1 MPISV
6 NRHYTCRYNM
16 NNPVSVPIMHSIT
29 IKDPLL
35 CNGATLRKAT
45 RRVTQLYDA
54 VLAPCGLKMSQCS
67 ILASIDRAGNP
78 TMSDLAHVL
87 ILDRSALAHN
97 MKPLERDGYVEQ
109 TRNESDG
116 RSRRVTLTAAG
127 LAKLAESN
135 ALWEQAQAR
144 FETVYGHDQAQQLR
158 ASLSIIFSDEF
169 AELFNAERK

>member
-1 MPISV
+1 
-6 NRHYTCRYNM
+6 M

-67 ILASIDRAGNP
+67 ILASIDRAGSP

>member
-6 NRHYTCRYNM
+6 NRLSNIVTH
-16 NNPVSVPIMHSIT
+16 PVSAPIMPSNSIQ
-29 IKDPLL
+29 DPLL

-78 TMSDLAHVL
+78 TMSDLAHAL

-109 TRNESDG
+109 TRNQADG
-116 RSRRVTLTAAG
+116 RSRRIALTAAG
-127 LAKLAESN
+127 RAKLAAST
-135 ALWEQAQAR
+135 ALWERAQAR
-144 FETVYGHDQAQQLR
+144 FETVYGHEQAQQLR

>member
-6 NRHYTCRYNM
+6 NRLSNIVTH
-16 NNPVSVPIMHSIT
+16 PVSAPIMPSNSIQ
-29 IKDPLL
+29 DPLL

-78 TMSDLAHVL
+78 TMSDLAHAL

-116 RSRRVTLTAAG
+116 RSRRIRLTPAG
-127 LAKLAESN
+127 QAKLTESN
-135 ALWEQAQAR
+135 GLWWQA
-144 FETVYGHDQAQQLR
+144 D
-158 ASLSIIFSDEF
+158 
-169 AELFNAERK
+169 RKSTRL

>member
-6 NRHYTCRYNM
+6 NRRDNM
-16 NNPVSVPIMHSIT
+16 NKLVSAS

-35 CNGATLRKAT
+35 CNGSTLRKAT

-67 ILASIDRAGNP
+67 ILACIDRAGSP
-78 TMSDLAHVL
+78 TMSDLAHAL

-109 TRNESDG
+109 TRNEADG
-116 RSRRVTLTAAG
+116 RSRHITLTAAG
-127 LAKLAESN
+127 RAKLAESN
-135 ALWEQAQAR
+135 ALWEHAQAR
-144 FETVYGHDQAQQLR
+144 FEAVYGHEQAQQLR
-158 ASLSIIFSDEF
+158 ASLSVIFSDDF
-169 AELFNAERK
+169 AELFNAEKK